1 MHGKWL
7 EIKYTNGANGRENY
21 FYYIG
26 NKRLQNERK
35 FLSWIDMLVGIPVK
49 EKANRGDIEEVASG
63 VHKKIDVIFII
74 IFFLKNVYCCT

>member
-1 MHGKWL
+1 
-7 EIKYTNGANGRENY
+7 
-21 FYYIG
+21 
-26 NKRLQNERK
+26 
-35 FLSWIDMLVGIPVK
+35 MLVGIPVK